1 MRLISFMSF
10 SILALC
16 TSTVLSAGYWFSHEK
31 FAKKFMQAYPVYD
44 KTLIKNNETKNIKR
58 KVDVR
63 CEMAFHYLREESQ
76 RGTGDVKRAELE
88 HRKAEDLITQY
99 KKQYYTRDKYI
110 YQAEQRLQKTSNIL
124 FVNAGVNL
132 VEGFLKWVTKNNS

>member
-1 MRLISFMSF
+1 
-10 SILALC
+10 
-16 TSTVLSAGYWFSHEK
+16 VLSAGYWFSHEK

-99 KKQYYTRDKYI
+99 KKQYTPDKYI
-110 YQAEQRLQKTSNIL
+110 DQAEQRLKKTSRIL
-124 FVNAGVNL
+124 FINSGAADLIKPFV
-132 VEGFLKWVTKNNS
+132 KWARENNS

>member
-1 MRLISFMSF
+1 MRIISFMSL

-99 KKQYYTRDKYI
+99 KKQYTPDKYI
-110 YQAEQRLQKTSNIL
+110 DQAEQRLKKTSRIL
-124 FVNAGVNL
+124 FINSGAADLIKPFV
-132 VEGFLKWVTKNNS
+132 KWARENNS